1 LPLIQAGMYR
11 WKKFVRRYG
20 VCMKTNEKALPDT
33 NTILR
38 YLLDDEPAL
47 SKRASLFW
55 EEVKEGKIQTILT
68 EGVLMECVYVLQ
80 RFYKVPRTTI
90 AEKLTGLLSYKGLVE
105 ENKELFGYS
114 LDVYSRTVFDF
125 VDCLLYSA
133 ERAGMGTVFSFDE
146 KLNKHRK
153 K

>member
-1 LPLIQAGMYR
+1 
-11 WKKFVRRYG
+11 
-20 VCMKTNEKALPDT
+20 MKVTEMVLPDT

-38 YLLDDEPAL
+38 YLLADDPVLA
-47 SKRASLFW
+47 KKASLFW
-55 EEVKEGKIQTILT
+55 EEVREGTVQAVLT

-90 AEKLTGLLSYKGLVE
+90 AEKLTGLLSYKGLTE
-105 ENKELFGYS
+105 DNKELFGHS
-114 LDVYSRTVFDF
+114 LDVYSSTVFDF

-133 ERAGMGTVFSFDE
+133 EKEGLGTVFSFDE
-146 KLNKHRK
+146 KLNKYRLK